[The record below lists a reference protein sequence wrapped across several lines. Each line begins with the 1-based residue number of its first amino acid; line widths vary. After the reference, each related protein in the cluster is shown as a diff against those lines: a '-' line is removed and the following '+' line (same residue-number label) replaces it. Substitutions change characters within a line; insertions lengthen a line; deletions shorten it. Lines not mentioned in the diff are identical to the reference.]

1 MSAVPLPLCSVGEL
15 DLPSDEERWLVEP
28 LWTRAAVG
36 FIGGVPKLGKTW
48 LGLDLALSVA
58 TSTPCLGRY
67 AVKDPGRAL
76 VYLAE
81 DHTSVVRQRLEGLCR
96 LRGLDIAKV
105 DIDVITAPSL
115 RLDLPRDQERL
126 LETVRRRRPRV
137 VLLDPLVRL
146 HRVDENSAGDVSSL
160 LAFLRDLQRA
170 CDVAVVLVHHM
181 RKTGGASG
189 QSLRGSGDFH
199 AWIDSGCYLRRTHEG
214 VVLRVE
220 HRSAA
225 SPDPILLELTSD
237 DDGENTRLEVANAG
251 DETAALS
258 PIVLPLADRIL
269 DALGT
274 AGEPMTKA
282 ALRKA
287 LRINNQRLGDELAC
301 LEAQARV
308 QRGAGG
314 WDLDRSGGVVPRKPT
329 DHRNGT
335 PERSSH

>member
-1 MSAVPLPLCSVGEL
+1 MSAAPLPVCPVGEL
-15 DLPSDEERWLVEP
+15 DPPTDEERWLVEP

-81 DHTSVVRQRLEGLCR
+81 DHTSVVRQRLEGLCST
-96 LRGLDIAKV
+96 RGLDIAKV
-105 DIDVITAPSL
+105 DVDVITAPSL

-146 HRVDENSAGDVSSL
+146 HRVDENSAGDVSGL
-160 LAFLRDLQRA
+160 LAFLRDLQRT

-199 AWIDSGCYLRRTHEG
+199 AWIDSGCYLRRTRDG
-214 VVLRVE
+214 VLLRVE
-220 HRSAA
+220 HRSAP

-237 DDGENTRLEVANAG
+237 DDGENTRLEVVNAHD
-251 DETAALS
+251 DEPAP

-269 DALGT
+269 DALGAT
-274 AGEPMTKA
+274 GGPMTKA
-282 ALRKA
+282 ALRTT
-287 LRINNQRLGDELAC
+287 LRINNQRLGDELAN
-301 LEAQARV
+301 LESQSRIAR
-308 QRGAGG
+308 GPEG
-314 WDLDRSGGVVPRKPT
+314 WVLERSSEGVPRKPT
-329 DHRNGT
+329 HGRNGT
-335 PERSSH
+335 PERPLL

>member
-1 MSAVPLPLCSVGEL
+1 MSTAPLPVCPVGEL
-15 DLPSDEERWLVEP
+15 DPPCDEERWLVEP

-58 TSTPCLGRY
+58 TSTSCLGRY

-96 LRGLDIAKV
+96 ARGLDIAKV
-105 DIDVITAPSL
+105 DVDVITAPSL
-115 RLDLPRDQERL
+115 RLDLERDQERL
-126 LETVRRRRPRV
+126 LETVRLRRPRV

-146 HRVDENSAGDVSSL
+146 HRMDENSAGDVSGL

-199 AWIDSGCYLRRTHEG
+199 AWIDSGCYLRRTRDG

-237 DDGENTRLEVANAG
+237 NDGENARLVVIDAAHEA
-251 DETAALS
+251 TAPP

-269 DALGT
+269 DALG
-274 AGEPMTKA
+274 AADAPMTKA

-287 LRINNQRLGDELAC
+287 LQINNQRLGEELAT
-301 LEAQARV
+301 LEAQLRIA
-308 QRGAGG
+308 RGAMG
-314 WDLDRSGGVVPRKPT
+314 WDLERSRGAVPLKPT
-329 DHRNGT
+329 QRRNGT
-335 PERSSH
+335 PERSPL